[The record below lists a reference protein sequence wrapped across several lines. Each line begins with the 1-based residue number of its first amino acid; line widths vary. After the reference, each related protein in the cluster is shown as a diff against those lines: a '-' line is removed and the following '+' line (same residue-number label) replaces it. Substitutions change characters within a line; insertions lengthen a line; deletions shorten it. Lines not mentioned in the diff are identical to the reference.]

1 MAKEL
6 TGKTDR
12 RKGTGLWVV
21 VQFLFANLFGVF
33 LAVVVFGILP
43 GLQIVTGGN
52 KKMYDVREVTNVTE
66 PPPPDTVEEE
76 PPPPEESQD
85 EPPPPAPNL
94 QPMSLSAALDS
105 ISPVGGSGAGMLP
118 AVGGQMMEGL
128 MDSMAAGMEQKPTP
142 VSQVAPKIPATLGRQ
157 RLSGRI
163 EVEFVVD
170 AQGRVQNPRVVR
182 SFNTLLNGPV
192 LDAIRQWRFKPGMRG
207 NKAVPM
213 KTKMPFKF
221 DS

>member
-94 QPMSLSAALDS
+94 QPMSLNQALD
-105 ISPVGGSGAGMLP
+105 IIGAGPGGGAPLPPVGTG
-118 AVGGQMMEGL
+118 MMEGL
-128 MDSMAAGMEQKPTP
+128 MDSMATGMEQKPTP
-142 VSQVAPKIPATLGRQ
+142 VSQVAPKIPATLARQ